1 VADVEDVEEERGRAI
16 AAPIPYSCSL
26 KNAMPCGLT
35 MPVTTLVM
43 TPVSIFNSPT
53 EVGVAE

>member
-1 VADVEDVEEERGRAI
+1 
-16 AAPIPYSCSL
+16 
-26 KNAMPCGLT
+26 

-53 EVGVAE
+53 EVGVAEYAAAGEKISLEIA